1 MPEPTLSIV
10 MPVYNAAPYIREA
23 VQSLLDQTY
32 KDFELIVVDDGCTDE
47 SINIIEEFGDERIR
61 ILRNERNSGIVFSRN
76 RGTAAAHGRYIA
88 PFDADDI
95 ARKDKFE
102 KQIAFL
108 EKNPDFA
115 MLGSWVKIIDE
126 QGRPAGRKWKV
137 NAPPEKIP
145 AILLFRNY
153 FAQSAMVIRR
163 EVLPEGYYSEG
174 YDVVEDYKMWIDIT
188 SRYKAWNYPDYLL
201 LYRVHSLSATNFK
214 AQRMIERDK
223 MIFRYI
229 YQKLEIEPDEGQL
242 SLLIALKN
250 GNSFE
255 NAQRIKELHNFLEL
269 IIKRNRKLH
278 VYDQSELA
286 RVVYNRFVKACFNQA
301 GNPFPNIMTCISG
314 RLFRELLRSFFR
326 YGRLP

>member
-1 MPEPTLSIV
+1 

-32 KDFELIVVDDGCTDE
+32 KDFELIVVDDGCTDQ
-47 SINIIEEFGDERIR
+47 SISIVEKFGDDRIR
-61 ILRNERNSGIVFSRN
+61 VLQNEKNSGIVFSRN

-115 MLGSWVKIIDE
+115 MIGSWVKLIDE
-126 QGRPAGRKWKV
+126 QGRATGKKWKV
-137 NAPPEKIP
+137 NAPPERIP

-163 EVLPEGYYSEG
+163 EVLPEGYYSKG

-188 SRYKAWNYPDYLL
+188 RHHKAWNYPDYLL
-201 LYRVHSLSATNFK
+201 FYRLHSKSITNREED
-214 AQRMIERDK
+214 RMHARDK

-229 YQKLEIEPDEGQL
+229 FRDLGIEPDEPAM
-242 SLLIALKN
+242 SMLLK
-250 GNSFE
+250 
-255 NAQRIKELHNFLEL
+255 IKEGGALSDKHLIKDLQSFLTH
-269 IIKRNRKLH
+269 IISQNTKLG
-278 VYDQSELA
+278 VYNHKDLVMA
-286 RVVYNRFVKACFNQA
+286 VYNRYIKASYDSVISKPGNLKSVLTTGLHATAFQALVQKNNRKKNQHK
-301 GNPFPNIMTCISG
+301 
-314 RLFRELLRSFFR
+314 L
-326 YGRLP
+326 